1 MAAVG
6 ASPAVPP
13 AKRPRAD
20 AAGAAP
26 TSASC
31 AHVRAFLAEGGASV
45 LAPLARCC
53 VERPPQG
60 PDGAPWSSMVRARFR
75 DATRAR
81 DSRVHP

>member
-45 LAPLARCC
+45 LAAARA
-53 VERPPQG
+53 VLRRAAPQG

-81 DSRVHP
+81 DRRVHP